1 MDFVA
6 PSTDYIPCIE
16 PVYHVEELHL
26 SGILQLLQMHET
38 KGDAT
43 QIKKKM
49 CSKCDHGAPC
59 TMGGLR
65 P

>member
-1 MDFVA
+1 
-6 PSTDYIPCIE
+6 
-16 PVYHVEELHL
+16 
-26 SGILQLLQMHET
+26 MHET
-38 KGDAT
+38 KGDVT

-65 P
+65 PWDSFFASECHLSETLAFLARATMALRASRTS